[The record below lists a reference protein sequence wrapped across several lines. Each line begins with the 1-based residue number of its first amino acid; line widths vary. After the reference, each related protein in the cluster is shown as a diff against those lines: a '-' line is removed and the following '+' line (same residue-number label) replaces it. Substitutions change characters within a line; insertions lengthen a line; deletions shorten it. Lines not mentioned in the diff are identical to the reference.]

1 MDFRCGRW
9 TERGHAMASV
19 DGNGWSKYEKLVMD
33 KLDEH
38 DDRFG
43 NVEEMLTQVRV
54 DIATLK
60 VKAGLWGGIGGL
72 IPVVIAL
79 VMVFASKGT
88 AG

>member
-1 MDFRCGRW
+1 
-9 TERGHAMASV
+9 MASV

-33 KLDEH
+33 KLDEL
-38 DDRFG
+38 DARFG

-79 VMVFASKGT
+79 VMFFASKGT